1 MSDLPVKPKHYR
13 ESYFQPIEVIS
24 AWGLNFSLGN
34 VLKYICRAGKKQNA
48 SIKDDLMKALWYLA
62 YHLTEDTDT
71 ADSVVRIVTASKLD

>member
-1 MSDLPVKPKHYR
+1 MNEHYR
-13 ESYFQPIEVIS
+13 KTSVQPIELITE
-24 AWGLNFSLGN
+24 WGLDFSLGN

-71 ADSVVRIVTASKLD
+71 ADSVVRTVATSKLD

>member
-1 MSDLPVKPKHYR
+1 MSDLPVRPKHYR
-13 ESYFQPIEVIS
+13 DSCIQPIELITE
-24 AWGLNFSLGN
+24 WGLNFSLGN